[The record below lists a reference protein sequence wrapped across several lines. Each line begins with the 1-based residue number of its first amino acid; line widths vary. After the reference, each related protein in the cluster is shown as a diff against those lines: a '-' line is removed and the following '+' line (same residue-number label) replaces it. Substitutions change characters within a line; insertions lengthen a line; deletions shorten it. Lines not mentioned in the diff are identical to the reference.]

1 MQSPEDLL
9 KFFKEYLDHLSD
21 QLYTK
26 KPAEM
31 KTIVAHLRKWLL
43 KKLEKPRKGYEQRV
57 YNDLEKLYNII
68 RPGDVVLVEGRSEM
82 SRIIKLFSGSY
93 WSHAAMY
100 VGHALIDPGY
110 EGKDVYVTQQ
120 GLKAEH
126 MLIEAYSGKGVIA
139 TPLSKYIDYNLR
151 ICRPYEILES
161 DLKIVIQNVISRLG
175 MHYDDQ
181 NIIDI
186 ALIGLGSI
194 FGTKSKHT
202 TKACLGN
209 CNDYQVICSGMI
221 AQAFQSVG
229 YPIVPALQPQTE
241 QIAHSPTNPYGGGLI
256 MRHYT
261 QILPKDFDLSPNFEI
276 IKFNII
282 GTSGFDYKS
291 FWIKKI

>member
-1 MQSPEDLL
+1 
-9 KFFKEYLDHLSD
+9 
-21 QLYTK
+21 
-26 KPAEM
+26 
-31 KTIVAHLRKWLL
+31 LL

-57 YNDLEKLYNII
+57 YNDLNKLYKTIQ
-68 RPGDVVLVEGRSEM
+68 PGDVVLVEGRSEM

-100 VGHALIDPGY
+100 VGNALIAPGY
-110 EGKDVYVTQQ
+110 EHRDKYVSKDSDNMD
-120 GLKAEH
+120 H
-126 MLIEAYSGKGVIA
+126 MVVEAYSDEGVIA
-139 TPLSKYIDYNLR
+139 APLSKYIDYNLR
-151 ICRPYEILES
+151 ICRPYEILEP
-161 DLKIVIQNVISRLG
+161 DLEVVIQSVISRLG
-175 MHYDDQ
+175 MRYDDQ
-181 NIIDI
+181 NIVDI
-186 ALIGLGSI
+186 ALIGIGSI
-194 FGTKSKHT
+194 FRSKTKHT

-241 QIAHSPTNPYGGGLI
+241 QITPNPTNPYGGGLI

-282 GTSGFDYKS
+282 GTPEFDYKS
-291 FWIKKI
+291 FWVKKI